1 MSLSPHEYIRHI
13 IDEIDYIL
21 SQISGTDF
29 DSFLR
34 DGTLKRAF
42 VRSLEIIGEAS
53 KKLPEDVKARKPDIE
68 WRKVTG
74 MRDKLIHDYFGV
86 DYTLVWVWR
95 RPNYLTSARSFKPFL
110 RKPGSETIQ
119 QPFLPHSTMLSILV
133 LRNISF
139 IRTCALQA
147 FYQVESYL

>member
-21 SQISGTDF
+21 SQISDTDF
-29 DSFLR
+29 DLFLR

-53 KKLPEDVKARKPDIE
+53 KKLPEDVKARQPDIE
-68 WRKVTG
+68 WQVTG

-86 DYTLVWVWR
+86 DYTIVWDVATTKL
-95 RPNYLTSARSFKPFL
+95 PDL
-110 RKPGSETIQ
+110 REK
-119 QPFLPHSTMLSILV
+119 
-133 LRNISF
+133 
-139 IRTCALQA
+139 LQA
-147 FYQVESYL
+147 LLEKTGKSNNTAAKQE